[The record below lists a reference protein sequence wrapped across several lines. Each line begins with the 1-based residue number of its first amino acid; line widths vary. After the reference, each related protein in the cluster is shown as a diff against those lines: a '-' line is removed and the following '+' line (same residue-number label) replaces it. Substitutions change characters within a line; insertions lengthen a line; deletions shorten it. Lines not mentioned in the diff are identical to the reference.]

1 MENFFIEDEFFST
14 LDDLIDYIGL
24 DVEELDDNW
33 TTKVKLSELE
43 PMFQF
48 NEKFIVDAIIN
59 NTDLFEDRFPENS
72 DNIFDKIKEGIIA
85 SVDLEKLNKMI
96 PSLYYPNCDYRI
108 ITKQDLLDFK
118 N

>member
-1 MENFFIEDEFFST
+1 MQNFFIEDEFFST

-85 SVDLEKLNKMI
+85 SVDLDKLNKFI
-96 PSLYYPNCDYRI
+96 PLFYFPTGHYKT

>member
-43 PMFQF
+43 PMF
-48 NEKFIVDAIIN
+48 ELDIEFIVNAIN
-59 NTDLFEDRFPENS
+59 DNFEDRFPEDS
-72 DNIFDKIKEGIIA
+72 DNAFKKIEEAIIG

-118 N
+118 I

>member
-1 MENFFIEDEFFST
+1 MENFFIKDEFFST

-59 NTDLFEDRFPENS
+59 NTDLFEDRFPEDS

-108 ITKQDLLDFK
+108 ITKQDLLDFIK
-118 N
+118 

>member
-59 NTDLFEDRFPENS
+59 NTDLFEDRFPEDS
-72 DNIFDKIKEGIIA
+72 DNAFKKIEEAIIG

>member
-1 MENFFIEDEFFST
+1 MENFFIEDELYSN
-14 LDDLIDYIGL
+14 LEDLIDIL
-24 DVEELDDNW
+24 CIDEVEELEDDWNI
-33 TTKVKLSELE
+33 KVELSDFE
-43 PMFQF
+43 PMF
-48 NEKFIVDAIIN
+48 ELDIEFIVNAI
-59 NTDLFEDRFPENS
+59 TDKFEDRFPEDS
-72 DNIFDKIKEGIIA
+72 DNAFKKIEEAIIG